1 MKPTVTV
8 LHVNTWLLP
17 ILLMIASCGQPAP
30 AKKSAQQL
38 KPLADPIVLTKDSV
52 LNEVPEEELWEEC
65 YLVVADTGT
74 DYYALRGILEEVK
87 NLTGQGIDTFGR
99 YYNAEKDSLILHE
112 DDEDQ
117 MWAGAYFPRREM
129 TPAGSIEYLDAYRHR
144 DTSTRMLAA
153 VAGLF
158 ADKKGADSMLA
169 LVRGQYQRAWVMK
182 TEVYMG
188 CMH

>member
-1 MKPTVTV
+1 V
-8 LHVNTWLLP
+8 L
-17 ILLMIASCGQPAP
+17 IIASCGQPAP
-30 AKKSAQQL
+30 AKESTQQL
-38 KPLADPIVLTKDSV
+38 KPLADTVVLTKDSST
-52 LNEVPEEELWEEC
+52 NEVPEEDLWEEC

-74 DYYALRGILEEVK
+74 DYYALRGLLEEIGQ
-87 NLTGQGIDTFGR
+87 LTGQGIDTFGR
-99 YYNAEKDSLILHE
+99 YYNAEKDSLILPE
-112 DDEDQ
+112 DDEDE

-129 TPAGSIEYLDAYRHR
+129 TPAGSIEYLDAYRRR

-158 ADKKGADSMLA
+158 ADQRGADSMLA
-169 LVRGQYQRAWVMK
+169 LIRKKYQAAWVMK